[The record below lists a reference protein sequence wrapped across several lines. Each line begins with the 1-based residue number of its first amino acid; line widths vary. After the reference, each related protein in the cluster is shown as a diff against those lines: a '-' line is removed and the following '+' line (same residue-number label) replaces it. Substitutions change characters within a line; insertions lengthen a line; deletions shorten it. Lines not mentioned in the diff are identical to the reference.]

1 MIVFLTIKVRQLSF
15 PVIIEKRRKIGSY
28 EFNSHICD
36 LMMSKNYKKHILD
49 LWSKYKEYNMTVL
62 TFKNDKTIQK
72 RLIPRQANIPEI
84 ISQYFVYKILK
95 NKLQKNVTLNNTP
108 SSADLLIDL
117 QFVEIKAGING
128 PSTLTTQEK

>member
-1 MIVFLTIKVRQLSF
+1 MMVQN
-15 PVIIEKRRKIGSY
+15 Y
-28 EFNSHICD
+28 E
-36 LMMSKNYKKHILD
+36 KHILN
-49 LWSKYKEYNMTVL
+49 LWSKYKDYNRVVL

-108 SSADLLIDL
+108 SSADLLINL
-117 QFVEIKAGING
+117 KFVEIKAGING